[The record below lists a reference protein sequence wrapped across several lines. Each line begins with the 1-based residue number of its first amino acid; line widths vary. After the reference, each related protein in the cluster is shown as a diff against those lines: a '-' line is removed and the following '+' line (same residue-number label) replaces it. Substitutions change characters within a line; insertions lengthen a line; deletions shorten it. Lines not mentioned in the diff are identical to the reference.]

1 MSIQAARPR
10 PASDVPDGADAGLA
24 PDAAPDSAP
33 DSAALSGG
41 GGSGSSPDPSPR
53 RGASSRPLARRR
65 RRPGGLGLDLAAWLT
80 MIGATVVIGA
90 PLAWMVLASLKDHA
104 ELYMLPLRWLP
115 ANPDLGSYAEAAGTI
130 PLGRLLANSV
140 GLTLAGAGLKVLL
153 GLACAYA
160 LVFIEVRFR
169 RLAFVVVVAALMI
182 PSQITIIPNYV
193 LVSDLGWLNTYQG
206 ILVPG
211 LASAFGTFLFRQHFL
226 TLPASILEAA
236 ALDGAGHWRRLWR
249 FVVPLSGP
257 TISAVALVAVVT
269 EWNDYLWPFLVTEDP
284 DKMTLPVGL
293 TLLQN
298 IDGMNNWGVLL
309 AATVVVTLP
318 VLLVF
323 LVLQRRLVAGL
334 TAGAVTG

>member
-1 MSIQAARPR
+1 MSIQAAPR
-10 PASDVPDGADAGLA
+10 PAPDGVVVPPTAGSAPGLASPDAVGRGTSAGLPA
-24 PDAAPDSAP
+24 DSSSAP
-33 DSAALSGG
+33 TA
-41 GGSGSSPDPSPR
+41 
-53 RGASSRPLARRR
+53 RPAARRR
-65 RRPGGLGLDLAAWLT
+65 RRAGERGLDAAAWVT
-80 MIGATVVIGA
+80 MLGATVVIGA
-90 PLAWMVLASLKDHA
+90 PLLWMVLASLKDHS
-104 ELYMLPLRWLP
+104 ELYELPLRWLP
-115 ANPDLGSYAEAAGTI
+115 ASPDLASYAEAAGTI

-140 GLTLAGAGLKVLL
+140 ALTLAGAGLKVLL

-160 LVFIEVRFR
+160 LVFVDVRFR
-169 RLAFVVVVAALMI
+169 TLAFVVVVAALMI

-211 LASAFGTFLFRQHFL
+211 LASAFGTFLFRQHFR
-226 TLPASILEAA
+226 TLPVSILEAA

-257 TISAVALVAVVT
+257 TISAVALVSVVT

-298 IDGMNNWGVLL
+298 IDGMSNWGVLL

-318 VLLVF
+318 ILLVF